1 MNRKWHLLTA
11 LSLMILWFGYASGI
25 RAQTTA
31 NGNPLSVQINQESAT
46 MVAGDWI
53 EFSAILRNDS
63 ATTTPP
69 LVAHLNIA
77 AVKEGPYVDP
87 EDWAARRTQY
97 LSPLGPGESAQVNW
111 QIHALVKGEFAF
123 FATIVSSDS
132 AFSPVVSPSLLAQV
146 APDNILP
153 LNAVIPVVAV
163 VPLFPLALLLFGST
177 RRWRQRGQGVA
188 LAPKA

>member
-1 MNRKWHLLTA
+1 MNSKWHLLAA
-11 LSLMILWFGYASGI
+11 LSLIILWLGFASGI
-25 RAQTTA
+25 SAQTTA
-31 NGNPLSVQINQESAT
+31 DSNPLSVQINQKSAT

-97 LSPLGPGESAQVNW
+97 LSPLEPGESAQVDW

-123 FATIVSSDS
+123 FATVVSSDS
-132 AFSPVVSPSLLAQV
+132 AFSSVVSPSLLAQV

-153 LNAVIPVVAV
+153 LNEVIPVVAV
-163 VPLFPLALLLFGST
+163 VPLFPLALLFFGST
-177 RRWRQRGQGVA
+177 RRWRQRGQAIA
-188 LAPKA
+188 LAQKS